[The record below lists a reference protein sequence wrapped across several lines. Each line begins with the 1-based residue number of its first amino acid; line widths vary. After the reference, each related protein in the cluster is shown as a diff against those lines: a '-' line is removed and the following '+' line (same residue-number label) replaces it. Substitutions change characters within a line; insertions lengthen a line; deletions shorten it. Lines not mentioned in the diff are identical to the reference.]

1 MWAQSTKAV
10 LQLYHAVL
18 LAESANKKSTLVFYN
33 S

>member
-1 MWAQSTKAV
+1 MWAQSAKAV

-18 LAESANKKSTLVFYN
+18 LVESANKKSTLVFYN